1 MEPPT
6 PNPNPPPRERWS
18 IDALSFDALLAA
30 LDPDRTAASAEYERV
45 RRRMIR
51 FFTIHQA
58 RSPEDLSDAAF
69 NRLARRIDEGEK
81 IRNARQYLSGIARI
95 LLLED
100 REKRRQ
106 EENVMR
112 MAAATAPDPH
122 PDQAL
127 PNALEACLATLPTGS
142 RDLLSRYYS
151 AEGRRRIEARRQL
164 AKEMGMELN
173 ALRNRALRL
182 RDRLEE
188 CVQKRMGWRKSA

>member
-1 MEPPT
+1 VEPPT

>member
-1 MEPPT
+1 VEPPT
-6 PNPNPPPRERWS
+6 PNPPPPRERWS
-18 IDALSFDALLAA
+18 IDASSFDALLAA

-51 FFTIHQA
+51 FFSIHQA
-58 RSPEDLSDAAF
+58 RSPEDLSDTAF
-69 NRLARRIDEGEK
+69 NRLARRIAEGEE

-106 EENVMR
+106 EENVLR
-112 MAAATAPDPH
+112 MASITSPDPH

-127 PNALEACLATLPTGS
+127 PNALEACLATLPPGS

-151 AEGRRRIEARRQL
+151 AEGRRRIEARQQL
-164 AKEMGMELN
+164 AKEMGVALN

-182 RDRLEE
+182 RDRLED
-188 CVQKRMGWRKSA
+188 CVEKRMGWKKSA

>member
-1 MEPPT
+1 VEPPT
-6 PNPNPPPRERWS
+6 PNPNSPPRERWA
-18 IDALSFDALLAA
+18 IDTASFDALLAA
-30 LDPDRTAASAEYERV
+30 LGPDRNAASAEYERV

-58 RSPEDLSDAAF
+58 RSPEDLSDTAF
-69 NRLARRIDEGEK
+69 NRLARRIAEGEA

-106 EENVMR
+106 EENVLR
-112 MAAATAPDPH
+112 MAAVTAPDPH

-127 PNALEACLATLPTGS
+127 PNALEACLGALPAGS

-151 AEGRRRIEARRQL
+151 ADGRRRIEARQQL
-164 AKEMGMELN
+164 AKELGMELN

-182 RDRLEE
+182 RDRLED
-188 CVQKRMGWRKSA
+188 CVEKRMGWKKSP